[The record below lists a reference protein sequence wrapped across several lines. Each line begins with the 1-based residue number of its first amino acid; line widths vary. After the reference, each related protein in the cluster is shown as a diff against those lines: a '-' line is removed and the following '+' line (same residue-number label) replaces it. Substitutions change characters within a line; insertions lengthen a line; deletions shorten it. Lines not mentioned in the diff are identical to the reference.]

1 VARSDGGSRDDL
13 KDLAVAVRQQ
23 PGIRAVV
30 LIGEPETGGV
40 ALVAA
45 VHKDSGLD
53 APALLKEAAGVT
65 GGGGGGKGD
74 IATAGGRD
82 ASKIDEALA
91 VARSAAGI

>member
-1 VARSDGGSRDDL
+1 VAL
-13 KDLAVAVRQQ
+13 RQQ

-30 LIGEPETGGV
+30 LIGEPDTGGV
-40 ALVAA
+40 ALVSA
-45 VHKDSGLD
+45 VAKDSGLD
-53 APALLKEAAGVT
+53 APALIKQAANAV

-91 VARSAAGI
+91 LARAAAGIAS